1 MRDSKGRRAN
11 PRDKNDEAIDEA
23 LLIFSTLSVSA
34 IEEFRK
40 QSNSDSETSNLQ
52 CSDAAW
58 SLCNQHAERERER
71 RRGDVANKRT
81 SHVGKNWGF
90 TECCGEIRDVDIKLA
105 AG

>member
-71 RRGDVANKRT
+71 EGEVTWPIKEPATWEKIGVLRSV
-81 SHVGKNWGF
+81 VGKFVTW
-90 TECCGEIRDVDIKLA
+90 I
-105 AG
+105 